1 MCQQVQSW
9 RSLER
14 SRLWLAMLLRAMEDV
29 SRPDVRRIPCEEK
42 DLTAV
47 KAKLA
52 VPSSSYR
59 SDVGSN
65 SAPQN

>member
-1 MCQQVQSW
+1 
-9 RSLER
+9 
-14 SRLWLAMLLRAMEDV
+14 MLLRAMEDV

-52 VPSSSYR
+52 APSSSYR

>member
-1 MCQQVQSW
+1 MREQLQSW

-14 SRLWLAMLLRAMEDV
+14 SRLWLAMLLRAMEHA

-52 VPSSSYR
+52 APAPRYR
-59 SDVGSN
+59 SDTSP
-65 SAPQN
+65 SATRN